1 MEKGK
6 QDEHAWVDERVD
18 ALAPR
23 DFDPNVAA
31 AWARLGN
38 RDDRPRAGRLL
49 FRVGVGVAACIV
61 VLMLPWPRAAAQRLW
76 DRLTVGRVEV
86 VSVERTDVPES
97 VMAFFQ
103 MEERGEAD
111 PEMVTGVADAARVA
125 GFAPLLP
132 APGVLS
138 GAPSLSVVREMKL
151 STAPIDVA
159 QLRALL
165 ARLNASELAVPAE
178 WEGASLTVEGGPVVV
193 ADYPDAGIQVMQA
206 GPVNM
211 TMPPGFELSRF
222 MEIAFRVFGR
232 NAADARRLGSSVA
245 ANPPLLMVLTPGH
258 HSNVREMAFPQGTG
272 ILVGDADEGE
282 GMCLFLNVPGRMFFI
297 SAREL
302 TEARALALAQSLQ

>member
-23 DFDPNVAA
+23 DFDPDATA
-31 AWARLGN
+31 AWARLRN
-38 RDDRPRAGRLL
+38 RDARPRAGGLL
-49 FRVGVGVAACIV
+49 LRVGVGVAACIV

-86 VSVERTDVPES
+86 VSVETDVPES

-103 MEERGEAD
+103 MEERESVE
-111 PEMVTGVADAARVA
+111 PEMVMGVADAARIA
-125 GFAPLLP
+125 GFEPLLP
-132 APGVLS
+132 APDVLNS
-138 GAPSLSVVREMKL
+138 APSLSVLREMRM

-165 ARLNASELAVPAE
+165 ARLNASELTVPAE
-178 WEGASLTVEGGPVVV
+178 WAGASLAVEGGPVVV

-206 GPVNM
+206 GPVNL

-282 GMCLFLNVPGRMFFI
+282 GMCLFLNMPGRMFFI

-302 TEARALALAQSLQ
+302 TESRALALAQSLQ